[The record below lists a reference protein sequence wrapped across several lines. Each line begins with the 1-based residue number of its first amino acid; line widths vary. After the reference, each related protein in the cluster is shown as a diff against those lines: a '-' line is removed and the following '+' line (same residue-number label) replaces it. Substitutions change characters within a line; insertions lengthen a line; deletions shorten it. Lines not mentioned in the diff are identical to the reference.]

1 MFETASIFIAY
12 IILVGWMVVRNGNV
26 EIPPDVRMDMYRVLI

>member
-1 MFETASIFIAY
+1 MFEAVSIIVAY
-12 IILVGWMVVRNGNV
+12 TVLVGWMVVRNGNV